1 MILAKSNES
10 CQPEPILIIAC
21 GALAHD
27 IIQLQKL
34 NNWNHLHLKCLD
46 AELHNMPQLIVGK
59 LRTAIRRHKPQYE
72 NIFVAYADCGTGGQ
86 IDRLL
91 EEEGIE
97 RLPGAHC
104 YSFFA
109 GEDRFQK
116 IAEQELGTFYLT
128 DFLVKHFDR
137 IMIKGLKLDLH
148 PELRDQFFANY
159 TRLVYLSQEVDMDLL
174 DKAKRAAAILG
185 LSFEHQPCG
194 YGDLQAGIELQ
205 VLKFR

>member
-1 MILAKSNES
+1 MTPVKSNES
-10 CQPEPILIIAC
+10 RQPKPILIIAC

-46 AELHNMPQLIVGK
+46 AELHNKPQLIAGK
-59 LRTAIRRHKPQYE
+59 LRTAIRHHKPQYE

-137 IMIKGLKLDLH
+137 IMIKGLKLDLY
-148 PELRDQFFANY
+148 PELRDQFFGNY

-174 DKAKRAAAILG
+174 DQAKGAAAMLG

-194 YGDLQAGIELQ
+194 YGDLHAGLELQ